1 MAPLRY
7 TWRMLHVIRPL
18 QPMTIDE
25 YLAFEETSGVR
36 HEFVGGD
43 LYAQAGASDAHN
55 RIALNIASRL
65 LGAAGDGPCRVYMS
79 DMKLAIADES
89 VYYPDVMVTCDPN
102 DTDAY
107 VKNNPCL
114 VIEVLSPSTASI
126 DRREK
131 LLAYRRIPALK
142 AYVILFQDEVR
153 AIRHWRDDEGAWW
166 QAEVANEG
174 RVPLPCPRL
183 DLTLAEIY
191 RGIDVT
197 S

>member
-1 MAPLRY
+1 
-7 TWRMLHVIRPL
+7 
-18 QPMTIDE
+18 MTIDE

-43 LYAQAGASDAHN
+43 LYAQAGASRRHN
-55 RIALNIASRL
+55 LIAMNMAAL
-65 LGAAGDGPCRVYMS
+65 LWNAARDGDCHVFQN
-79 DMKLAIADES
+79 DMKLRIADEAI
-89 VYYPDVMVTCDPN
+89 YYPDVMVVCDRA
-102 DTDAY
+102 DDGDLY
-107 VKNNPCL
+107 VTNPCL
-114 VIEVLSPSTASI
+114 VVEVLSPTTASI

-183 DLTLAEIY
+183 DLTLADIY
-191 RGIDVT
+191 RGIDF
-197 S
+197 SS